1 MDNSSVELG
10 LFASRVG
17 AICEEMGALLGRV
30 AFSPNIRDRLDYS
43 CALFNRSGHLLG
55 QATHIPV
62 HLGSMAYAMVD
73 LIKSRQWQAGDM
85 LILND
90 PYKGG
95 THLPDITLVAPVFSG
110 VELVGFCANR
120 AHHADIGS
128 DAPGSMPVS
137 SLLAEEGLLIPPT
150 LLVKNSVVE
159 EGFLQSILQ
168 KLTSPDTSRGDFN
181 AQVAANLLGV
191 QRLRT
196 LVEASGLN
204 EFERLE
210 NGLQTWAETLARKS
224 LASIPDGTYQFE
236 DYLDDDGYGQ
246 IDIAIRVSI
255 NINDG
260 SVDLDFSGT
269 AEQVKGNLNC
279 PMPVT
284 AAAVVYVFRCLMPV
298 HLPACHGAFQGIR
311 IVAQK
316 GCLVNATAPAA
327 VAAGNVETSSRIVD
341 VVCGALAKAIP
352 EQISAASQGTMNNLA
367 MGSRGENG
375 WDYYE
380 TLAGGMGAASDSHGC
395 SARHSHMTNTLN
407 TPVEV
412 LELNYPLRI
421 RRYAIRR
428 NSGGEGEFRGGDG
441 VIREYQF
448 VGDAEVSLLTE
459 RRRLRPWGLSG
470 GEPGRCG
477 LNELD
482 GEEIPAKTS
491 FNATSGQI
499 LTINTPGGGG
509 YGSAGNSLN
518 DFPD

>member
-1 MDNSSVELG
+1 VGNSSVELG
-10 LFASRVG
+10 LFASRIG

-43 CALFNRSGHLLG
+43 CALFNPHGQLLG

-73 LIKSRQWQAGDM
+73 LVKSRQWQAGDM

-110 VELVGFCANR
+110 SELVGFCANR

-137 SLLAEEGLLIPPT
+137 SLLAEEGLLIPPA
-150 LLVKNSVVE
+150 LLMRNKVVE
-159 EGFLQSILQ
+159 EDFLQSILR

-181 AQVAANLLGV
+181 AQIAANLLGV
-191 QRLRT
+191 QRLQA
-196 LVEASGLN
+196 LVETSGLK

-210 NGLQTWAETLARKS
+210 DDLQSWAETLAANS
-224 LASIPDGTYQFE
+224 LASIPDGIYQFE

-246 IDIAIRVSI
+246 TDIAISVTI
-255 NINDG
+255 NIHNG
-260 SVDLDFSGT
+260 GVDIDFQGT
-269 AEQVKGNLNC
+269 ADQVTGNLNC

-284 AAAVVYVFRCLMPV
+284 AAAVVYVFRCLMPA

-311 IVAQK
+311 IKAPK

-341 VVCGALAKAIP
+341 VVCGALSKAIP
-352 EQISAASQGTMNNLA
+352 GQIPAASQGTMNNLA

-428 NSGGEGEFRGGDG
+428 NSGGDGVFRGGDG
-441 VIREYQF
+441 VVREYQF
-448 VGDAEVSLLTE
+448 LGDARVSLLTE
-459 RRRLRPWGLSG
+459 RRRLRAWGLKG
-470 GEPGRCG
+470 GEPGMCG
-477 LNELD
+477 VNELD
-482 GEEIPAKTS
+482 GEGIPAKIS
-491 FNATSGQI
+491 FTAGSGQI
-499 LTINTPGGGG
+499 LTIRTPGGGA
-509 YGSAGNSLN
+509 YGSMANSLN
-518 DFPD
+518 DCPD

>member
-1 MDNSSVELG
+1 
-10 LFASRVG
+10 
-17 AICEEMGALLGRV
+17 
-30 AFSPNIRDRLDYS
+30 
-43 CALFNRSGHLLG
+43 
-55 QATHIPV
+55 
-62 HLGSMAYAMVD
+62 
-73 LIKSRQWQAGDM
+73 
-85 LILND
+85 
-90 PYKGG
+90 
-95 THLPDITLVAPVFSG
+95 
-110 VELVGFCANR
+110 
-120 AHHADIGS
+120 
-128 DAPGSMPVS
+128 
-137 SLLAEEGLLIPPT
+137 
-150 LLVKNSVVE
+150 
-159 EGFLQSILQ
+159 
-168 KLTSPDTSRGDFN
+168 
-181 AQVAANLLGV
+181 
-191 QRLRT
+191 
-196 LVEASGLN
+196 
-204 EFERLE
+204 
-210 NGLQTWAETLARKS
+210 
-224 LASIPDGTYQFE
+224 
-236 DYLDDDGYGQ
+236 
-246 IDIAIRVSI
+246 
-255 NINDG
+255 
-260 SVDLDFSGT
+260 
-269 AEQVKGNLNC
+269 
-279 PMPVT
+279 MPVT

-428 NSGGEGEFRGGDG
+428 NSGGEGEFHGGDG
-441 VIREYQF
+441 VVREYQF